1 MTIVQSVR
9 SVVWKYFVLRGRAG
23 RPEFWWWALAY
34 MTAIIVAGR
43 IDLQFDDV
51 LFSRIEG
58 MPPFPIATFVFLAL
72 LPAHIAVSA
81 RRLHDVGCSAW
92 LLAIGVIPVVGALV
106 LLWHFIKPSVE
117 AVNRHGRPP
126 PGITYY

>member
-9 SVVWKYFVLRGRAG
+9 SVVFKYFVLKGRAG
-23 RPEFWWWALAY
+23 RSEFWWWVLAY
-34 MTAIIVAGR
+34 LTAIIVAAR
-43 IDLQFDDV
+43 MDVQFDAV
-51 LFSRIEG
+51 LFAG
-58 MPPFPIATFVFLAL
+58 VGGLPPLPIATFVFLAL

-81 RRLHDVGCSAW
+81 RRLHDIGCSAW
-92 LLAIGVIPVVGALV
+92 LLLVGLIPVIGALV
-106 LLWHFIKPSVE
+106 LLWHFVKPSVE

>member
-23 RPEFWWWALAY
+23 RPEFWWWVLAY
-34 MTAIIVAGR
+34 LTAIIVAGR
-43 IDLQFDDV
+43 IDMQFDGV
-51 LFSRIEG
+51 LFGGIGG
-58 MPPFPIATFVFLAL
+58 MPPLPIATFVFLAL

-92 LLAIGVIPVVGALV
+92 WLAIGIIPMIGWLT
-106 LLWHFIKPSVE
+106 LLWLFVKPSVE

-126 PGITYY
+126 PGISYY